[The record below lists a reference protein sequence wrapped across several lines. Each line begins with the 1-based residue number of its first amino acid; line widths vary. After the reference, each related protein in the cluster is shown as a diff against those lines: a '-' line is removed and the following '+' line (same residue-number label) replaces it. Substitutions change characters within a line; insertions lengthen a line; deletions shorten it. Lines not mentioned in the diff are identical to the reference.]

1 VTGYILRAGM
11 YARRMRKLGHVKRLK
26 VLAMTSL
33 AVLAGSVAL
42 AGPSHAASNPAL
54 VHFDTVYSSAWS
66 CTSSASSVRMNPG
79 DSLTLTWSNPAQASR
94 GTFVLDGPTGPLAI
108 AMSTSSSGRV
118 TLSTLGNYQLDPS
131 LSFGCS
137 LSISVV
143 SEPVEPPEAHD
154 YLQQVRTPLSGDCS
168 DVPTYVG
175 HLPGFPIGGWSKSW
189 AWWPNDGLGGP
200 VCTREVEAR
209 PDGTIVLIG

>member
-1 VTGYILRAGM
+1 
-11 YARRMRKLGHVKRLK
+11 MRKPSHVKRLK

-131 LSFGCS
+131 L
-137 LSISVV
+137 
-143 SEPVEPPEAHD
+143 
-154 YLQQVRTPLSGDCS
+154 
-168 DVPTYVG
+168 
-175 HLPGFPIGGWSKSW
+175 
-189 AWWPNDGLGGP
+189 
-200 VCTREVEAR
+200 
-209 PDGTIVLIG
+209 

>member
-154 YLQQVRTPLSGDCS
+154 YLQQVGTPLSGDCS

>member
-1 VTGYILRAGM
+1 MTGYILRAGM

-94 GTFVLDGPTGPLAI
+94 GTFVLDGPTGPLSI

-154 YLQQVRTPLSGDCS
+154 YLQQVGTPLSGDCS